1 MNFGL
6 VQRAGKQMNEIIVVK
21 QLPEIEERLQE
32 IKEDVTER
40 VNDAMS
46 LVCTKETIQKV
57 KDIRAALRKEF
68 NGWEEKRKE
77 VKRAVMTP
85 YDKFEA
91 VYKDCITDVFKRG
104 DADLKSKIDSL
115 EDEMKAEITAEVRAY
130 FDEYL
135 ASKGID
141 FITFENA
148 EINVTLSASKK
159 SLKEKAKAFIDRVC
173 DDLNLIDTQEHKEE
187 ILYEYKRFLNVSL
200 AITTVATRHKALE
213 EERAREA
220 ERKAREEAEKA
231 AAEKVATVVE
241 TLTPP
246 TVEDEIVAEPILTV
260 KFTVRGTKKQLK
272 AVKEFLINNN
282 YDFD

>member
-1 MNFGL
+1 MS
-6 VQRAGKQMNEIIVVK
+6 NEVIVVR

-32 IKEDVTER
+32 IKVDVTER
-40 VNDAMS
+40 ANKAMS
-46 LVCTKETIQKV
+46 LVCTEENRQAI
-57 KDIRAALRKEF
+57 KDIRAELRKEF
-68 NGWEEKRKE
+68 NEWEEKRKE
-77 VKRAVMTP
+77 VK
-85 YDKFEA
+85 EA
-91 VYKDCITDVFKRG
+91 VLAPYNDFEKSYKDCITDIYKRV
-104 DADLKSKIDSL
+104 DADLKGKIDRV
-115 EDEMKAEITAEVRAY
+115 EDELKAEREAEVKAY

-141 FITFENA
+141 FITYENA
-148 EINVTLSASKK
+148 DINVTLSASMK

-187 ILYEYKRFLNVSL
+187 ILYEYKRFFNVSS
-200 AITTVATRHKALE
+200 AITTVQMRHKALE
-213 EERAREA
+213 EERAKEA

-246 TVEDEIVAEPILTV
+246 TIVDEPIEEIFTA

-272 AVKEFLINNN
+272 ALKEFLINNN
-282 YDFD
+282 YDFK

>member
-1 MNFGL
+1 MSGE
-6 VQRAGKQMNEIIVVK
+6 VIVVK

-32 IKEDVTER
+32 IKADVTER
-40 VNDAMS
+40 VNEAMGI
-46 LVCTKETIQKV
+46 VCTEESIQTV
-57 KDIRAALRKEF
+57 KKIRADLNREF
-68 NGWEEKRKE
+68 KGWEDKRKE
-77 VKRAVMTP
+77 VKTAIVAP
-85 YDKFEA
+85 YERFEA
-91 VYKDCITDVFKRG
+91 RYKECITDIYKSG
-104 DADLKSKIDSL
+104 DADLKNKIDSL
-115 EDEMKAEITAEVRAY
+115 ENEMKAEITAEVRAY

-148 EINVTLSASKK
+148 EINVTLSASMK

-173 DDLNLIDTQEHKEE
+173 DDLKLIDTQEHKEE

-200 AITTVATRHKALE
+200 AITTVVTRHKVIE
-213 EERAREA
+213 EEKAKEA
-220 ERKAREEAEKA
+220 ERKAKEEAEKA

-246 TVEDEIVAEPILTV
+246 TVEDEIVAEPIFTV

>member
-1 MNFGL
+1 MS
-6 VQRAGKQMNEIIVVK
+6 NEIIVVK

-32 IKEDVTER
+32 IKVDVTER
-40 VNDAMS
+40 VNHAMS
-46 LVCTKETIQKV
+46 LVCTEESIQDIKKVRADLNREFKE
-57 KDIRAALRKEF
+57 
-68 NGWEEKRKE
+68 WEEKRKE
-77 VKRAVMTP
+77 VKKAVMTP
-85 YDKFEA
+85 YDNFES

-104 DADLKSKIDSL
+104 DADLKGKIDSL
-115 EDEMKAEITAEVRAY
+115 EDEMKAQKAAEVKAY

-135 ASKGID
+135 TSKNID
-141 FITFENA
+141 FVAYENA
-148 EINVTLSASKK
+148 EINVTLSASMK

-200 AITTVATRHKALE
+200 AITTVNTRYKAIE
-213 EERAREA
+213 EEKAREA

-246 TVEDEIVAEPILTV
+246 TVEDEPIEPILTV
-260 KFTVRGTKKQLK
+260 RFTVRGTKKQLR
-272 AVKEFLINNN
+272 AVKEFLTTNN
-282 YDFD
+282 YDFE

>member
-1 MNFGL
+1 MNT
-6 VQRAGKQMNEIIVVK
+6 EIIAVK
-21 QLPEIEERLQE
+21 QLPIIYEQLQV
-32 IKEDVTER
+32 IKEDITER

-46 LVCTKETIQKV
+46 LVCTDETIQKV
-57 KDIRAALRKEF
+57 KEIRANLNREFKE
-68 NGWEEKRKE
+68 WEERRKE
-77 VKRAVMTP
+77 VKKAVMTP
-85 YDKFEA
+85 YDNFEV

-104 DADLKSKIDSL
+104 DADLKQKIDTL
-115 EDEMKAEITAEVRAY
+115 EIERKKQRTEEVKAY

-141 FITFENA
+141 FITYENA
-148 EINVTLSASKK
+148 DINVTLSASMK

-200 AITTVATRHKALE
+200 AITTVTTRHKALE
-213 EERAREA
+213 AEKAREA

-241 TLTPP
+241 TLAPP
-246 TVEDEIVAEPILTV
+246 TVVDEPIEEEPILTL
-260 KFTVRGTKKQLK
+260 KFTVRGTKTQLRV
-272 AVKEFLINNN
+272 VKEFLINNN
-282 YDFD
+282 YDFE

>member
-1 MNFGL
+1 MN
-6 VQRAGKQMNEIIVVK
+6 NEIIVVR

-32 IKEDVTER
+32 IKVDVTER
-40 VNDAMS
+40 VNNAMS
-46 LVCTKETIQKV
+46 LVCTEETIQAV
-57 KDIRAALRKEF
+57 KQIRADLNREF
-68 NGWEEKRKE
+68 KGWEEKRKE
-77 VKRAVMTP
+77 VKKEIMTP
-85 YDKFEA
+85 YDDFEA
-91 VYKDCITDVFKRG
+91 IYKECITDIYKRG
-104 DADLKSKIDSL
+104 DADLKNKIDTL
-115 EDEMKAEITAEVRAY
+115 EDEMKAQKAAEVKAY

-148 EINVTLSASKK
+148 DINVTLSASMK

-187 ILYEYKRFLNVSL
+187 IMYEYKRFFNVSS
-200 AITTVATRHKALE
+200 AITTVQMRHKALE
-213 EERAREA
+213 EEKTREA

-246 TVEDEIVAEPILTV
+246 TVVDEEIEPILMV
-260 KFTVRGTKKQLK
+260 KFTVRGTKTQLR